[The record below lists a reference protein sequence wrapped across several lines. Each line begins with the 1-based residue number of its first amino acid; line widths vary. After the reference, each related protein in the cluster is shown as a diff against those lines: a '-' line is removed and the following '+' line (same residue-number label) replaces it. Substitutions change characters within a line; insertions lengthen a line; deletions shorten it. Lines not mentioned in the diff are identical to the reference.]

1 MTLKKNI
8 LLNTE
13 LKRLAKKYDLGLVA
27 TNDSHYVKREDA
39 DAQDVLL
46 CIQTT
51 STVDDPKRM
60 KFPNDQFI

>member
-1 MTLKKNI
+1 M
-8 LLNTE
+8 
-13 LKRLAKKYDLGLVA
+13 A

-60 KFPNDQFI
+60 KFPNDQFYLKVKLRCAKSSVIVLKL